1 MTGGTAVILGN
12 VGANFGAGMTGGMAY
27 VYDPD
32 GDFERRV
39 NPDQVTWQRIQTDY
53 WEGVVRDLIA
63 EHVRETQ
70 SRFAERLLID
80 WQAERENFWQVV
92 PKEIIPHL
100 EQPLTHEGRE
110 ARALLA
116 GLAGA

>member
-1 MTGGTAVILGN
+1 VGG
-12 VGANFGAGMTGGMAY
+12 NFAAGMTGGMAF

-32 GDFERRV
+32 EALPVRLNHDSV
-39 NPDQVTWQRIQTDY
+39 VTQRIESPH

-80 WQAERENFWQVV
+80 WRRERKKFWQII
-92 PKEIIPHL
+92 PKEMLSRLAH
-100 EQPLTHEGRE
+100 PLHPEIE
-110 ARALLA
+110 DKRA
-116 GLAGA
+116 